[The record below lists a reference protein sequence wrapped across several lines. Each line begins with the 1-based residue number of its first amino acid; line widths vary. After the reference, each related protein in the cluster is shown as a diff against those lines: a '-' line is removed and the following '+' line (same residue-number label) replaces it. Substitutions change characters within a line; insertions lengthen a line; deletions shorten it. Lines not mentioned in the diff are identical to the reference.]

1 MAIATL
7 IVVVLAASVAGPAAA
22 QDAEPAG
29 VGGAAAN
36 DPLTEQIQVVEHVLS
51 RAVTLSARGIEQQMP
66 PWTPGLVLFA
76 GPVQVRGFRL
86 AEYGVFFDVE
96 CPVLRQSILWSME
109 MMDADLR
116 RIRRSLEW
124 MGEAGALDRMLREL
138 DPDVRTTVAFSPGRA
153 SAAADGRQRAAAG
166 DAPPPANPVPPNAPA
181 PDLHSVY
188 QDSVREMLI
197 DAILRYGG
205 RLGALLDLED
215 WLTVVARGARGLH
228 GRDTTVRV
236 KAGDVAALHAGSLSL
251 AEARARVDVS
261 SF

>member
-7 IVVVLAASVAGPAAA
+7 VVVVLAASVAGPATA

-109 MMDADLR
+109 MMDADLW
-116 RIRRSLEW
+116 RIRRSLER
-124 MGEAGALDRMLREL
+124 MGEAGALDRMLRAL
-138 DPDVRTTVAFSPGRA
+138 DPDARTTVAFSPGRA
-153 SAAADGRQRAAAG
+153 SAPADGRQRAAAG
-166 DAPPPANPVPPNAPA
+166 DAPPPANPVAPDTPA

-205 RLGALLDLED
+205 RLGALLDRED
-215 WLTVVARGARGLH
+215 WLTVIARGARDLH
-228 GRDTTVRV
+228 GQDTTVRV

>member
-7 IVVVLAASVAGPAAA
+7 VVVVLAASVAGPAAA

-109 MMDADLR
+109 MMDADLAM
-116 RIRRSLEW
+116 IRRSLER

-138 DPDVRTTVAFSPGRA
+138 DPGARTTVAFSPGRA
-153 SAAADGRQRAAAG
+153 SAPADARQRAAAG
-166 DAPPPANPVPPNAPA
+166 DAPPPANPVPPDAPA

-205 RLGALLDLED
+205 RLGALLDRGD
-215 WLTVVARGARGLH
+215 WLTVVARGARDLH
-228 GRDTTVRV
+228 GQDTTVRV
-236 KAGDVAALHAGSLSL
+236 KAGDVVALHAGSLSL

>member
-7 IVVVLAASVAGPAAA
+7 VVVLAASVAGPAAA

-109 MMDADLR
+109 MMDADLQM
-116 RIRRSLEW
+116 IRRSLER

-138 DPDVRTTVAFSPGRA
+138 DPGARTTVAFSPGRA
-153 SAAADGRQRAAAG
+153 SAPADGRQRAAAG
-166 DAPPPANPVPPNAPA
+166 DAPPPANPVAPDAPA

-205 RLGALLDLED
+205 RLGALLDRED
-215 WLTVVARGARGLH
+215 WLTVVARGARDLH